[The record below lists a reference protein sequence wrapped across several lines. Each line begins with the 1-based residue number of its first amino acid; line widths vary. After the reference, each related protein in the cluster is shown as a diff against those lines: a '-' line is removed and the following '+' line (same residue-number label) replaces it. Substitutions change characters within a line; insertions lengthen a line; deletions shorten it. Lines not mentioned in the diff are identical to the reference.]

1 MQSES
6 QSGFEVI
13 VDTDECVSAG
23 RCVGSAPGF
32 FVFDADELAT
42 VDPSG
47 PRPSDDV
54 LLRIA
59 RQCPSGAITLRRDGQ
74 DVEI

>member
-1 MQSES
+1 MPSEL
-6 QSGFEVI
+6 QVV

-32 FVFDADELAT
+32 FVFDHDELAT
-42 VDPSG
+42 VDLGG
-47 PRPSDDV
+47 PRPTDEL

-59 RQCPSGAITLRRDGQ
+59 RQCPSGAITLRADGV